1 MRFTLNFN
9 QILMNACV
17 FSVYFHIFLLFCS
30 SLFIQQSENRALRLR
45 DGVTV
50 SQLLGDELSASTSP
64 NNHLGSLA
72 SFSSSSL
79 LAASASDSSSPRL
92 SWDYF
97 DEQGY
102 IKRGG
107 LRTGEDPY
115 IRNRFNQQASD
126 SLPSNRDIPDTRNP
140 M

>member
-1 MRFTLNFN
+1 MRRKDAAMQEFWSYKSAKLFTK
-9 QILMNACV
+9 
-17 FSVYFHIFLLFCS
+17 YFIYF
-30 SLFIQQSENRALRLR
+30 QNENRALRLR

-50 SQLLGDELSASTSP
+50 SHLMLAVAEESFSASTSP
-64 NNHLGSLA
+64 NINNNNNYNNHLGSLA
-72 SFSSSSL
+72 SY
-79 LAASASDSSSPRL
+79 SASDMVPRL

-97 DEQGY
+97 DEHGY

-126 SLPSNRDIPDTRNP
+126 SLSSNRDIPDTRNQ

>member
-1 MRFTLNFN
+1 MNF
-9 QILMNACV
+9 
-17 FSVYFHIFLLFCS
+17 
-30 SLFIQQSENRALRLR
+30 FISFQNENRALRLR

-50 SQLLGDELSASTSP
+50 ANFLRDDQPFVSTSLINERTGP
-64 NNHLGSLA
+64 LP
-72 SFSSSSL
+72 SSDVVSQV
-79 LAASASDSSSPRL
+79 

-115 IRNRFNQQASD
+115 VRNRFNQQASD
-126 SLPSNRDIPDTRNP
+126 TLPSNRDIPDTRNH

>member
-1 MRFTLNFN
+1 
-9 QILMNACV
+9 V
-17 FSVYFHIFLLFCS
+17 
-30 SLFIQQSENRALRLR
+30 
-45 DGVTV
+45 
-50 SQLLGDELSASTSP
+50 
-64 NNHLGSLA
+64 
-72 SFSSSSL
+72 
-79 LAASASDSSSPRL
+79 PRL

-97 DEQGY
+97 DEIGY

-126 SLPSNRDIPDTRNP
+126 SLPSNRDIPDTRNQ

>member
-1 MRFTLNFN
+1 MQN
-9 QILMNACV
+9 
-17 FSVYFHIFLLFCS
+17 
-30 SLFIQQSENRALRLR
+30 ENRALRLR
-45 DGVTV
+45 DVVT
-50 SQLLGDELSASTSP
+50 SAQFLSEELSASTSP
-64 NNHLGSLA
+64 HSNHIGPLQ
-72 SFSSSSL
+72 SFSHT
-79 LAASASDSSSPRL
+79 SPRL

-102 IKRGG
+102 IRRGG

-126 SLPSNRDIPDTRNP
+126 SLPSNRDIPDTRNA